1 MAETEAHRPELADLD
16 RRPTRELVE
25 LAVADS
31 AAVPDAVALSSDEL
45 ARAIDGIVERLRGG
59 GRLVYAGAGTSGL
72 LAALDA
78 AECTPTFG
86 CAPGQVVALVAGGAD
101 LARPLVSAAEDDA
114 AAGER
119 DVRSVGVG
127 AGDAVVG
134 VSASGRT
141 PYTVAAVRTAAAA
154 GALTVAVVCAVES
167 ELARAAELEV
177 AVPVGPELVAG
188 STRLKA
194 GTAQKLVLNT
204 ISTVT
209 MIRLGKTFGNL
220 MVDVDPANEKLRAR
234 ARQAVEL
241 AAGVSADEAEAALA
255 AAGGEAKVAIVAL
268 VAGVDAATARERLA
282 AAGGAV
288 RDALPNR
295 T

>member
-1 MAETEAHRPELADLD
+1 MATATA
-16 RRPTRELVE
+16 RR
-25 LAVADS
+25 
-31 AAVPDAVALSSDEL
+31 
-45 ARAIDGIVERLRGG
+45 ARARNLS
-59 GRLVYAGAGTSGL
+59 LS
-72 LAALDA
+72 
-78 AECTPTFG
+78 
-86 CAPGQVVALVAGGAD
+86 
-101 LARPLVSAAEDDA
+101 
-114 AAGER
+114 
-119 DVRSVGVG
+119 
-127 AGDAVVG
+127 
-134 VSASGRT
+134 
-141 PYTVAAVRTAAAA
+141 
-154 GALTVAVVCAVES
+154 ALTSTIRFPNVLPSRTIATVEIVLS
-167 ELARAAELEV
+167 TSFC

-188 STRLKA
+188 STRQKA